1 MQTSGPVVVVARREN
16 LKFIE
21 MEFSVINS
29 AINIAVNELSAR
41 KRKRTEKASRE
52 RDFKR
57 IEEKRDIKA

>member
-1 MQTSGPVVVVARREN
+1 MVVVARREN

-21 MEFSVINS
+21 MEFS

-41 KRKRTEKASRE
+41 KRKRSEKASRE